1 MPLTTRRSLLTRSVA
16 RITRTR
22 SQSRRHIMLESGQGR
37 VWLVK
42 VRTQPSIPHVY
53 THLPSQD
60 PEFPNGAPVQIRRR
74 RGRTAHQD
82 PDLRRAPGAAPC
94 IIVLIPSDDCGDG
107 DIYELDTVKQDVH
120 PLRRRPGPCDDSDR
134 KNET

>member
-1 MPLTTRRSLLTRSVA
+1 
-16 RITRTR
+16 
-22 SQSRRHIMLESGQGR
+22 MLESGQGR

-60 PEFPNGAPVQIRRR
+60 PEFPNGALVQIRR
-74 RGRTAHQD
+74 RGRTARQD

-107 DIYELDTVKQDVH
+107 DIYELDIVGQDVH
-120 PLRRRPGPCDDSDR
+120 NQVVIAERAKAPSGAGWARTTIMTG
-134 KNET
+134 KMK